1 MMWTLTFINTWW
13 PRMTLGSVWR
23 YRDFMTRKPNNS
35 HLTLRLK
42 PGMDEVMLREY
53 GTDAVTF
60 QEIWLEEVYRD
71 VLHHKPS
78 AKTIIDL
85 GAHIGLTSLYL
96 VRHLPGSRVFA
107 VEPHP
112 GNYALLKQ
120 NLKLLIKENRCQVMQ
135 AAAWHTASGLDC
147 EMDREGH
154 YSAVQR

>member
-1 MMWTLTFINTWW
+1 MMWTLTFIRTWW
-13 PRMTLGSVWR
+13 PGMTLGSVWR
-23 YRDFMTRKPNNS
+23 YRDFMTRKRNNS

-96 VRHLPGSRVFA
+96 V
-107 VEPHP
+107 
-112 GNYALLKQ
+112 
-120 NLKLLIKENRCQVMQ
+120 
-135 AAAWHTASGLDC
+135 
-147 EMDREGH
+147 
-154 YSAVQR
+154 